1 MVVRTTG
8 AFAPLSHDAGDV
20 LPAHRSTYPEI
31 PTFYRG
37 IETQFVEINVDPE
50 VARAHLPAPLEV
62 DPEGGAVVCSLKI
75 GLSSYGPFNEAGLYL
90 RCFLDGEPAV
100 YNSHL
105 FLDNVTAICAGRE
118 RWGVAKEFATITFHD
133 HENVRVCEVVKEGA
147 LLMRVSTTWDALAE
161 ETDLPLLAPNYN
173 LKLIPKADGP
183 GAAIKQLVRYESESV
198 GQSSQYSGRGM
209 VEFRSTA
216 KTDLAPFNPNK
227 IGRGFYHTGDLK
239 ELDGVVV
246 IDYLKRPDNEKKGV
260 I

>member
-1 MVVRTTG
+1 MTRVTG
-8 AFAPLSHDAGDV
+8 AFRPLARDEGDV
-20 LPAHRSTYPEI
+20 LPAHRPSYPSI

-90 RCFLDGEPAV
+90 RCFYNGQPGV

-118 RWGVAKEFATITFHD
+118 RWGVAKEFATISFQD

-147 LLMRVSTTWDALAE
+147 LLMRISTTWDVIATE
-161 ETDLPLLAPNYN
+161 EELPNLAPNYN

-183 GAAIKQLVRYESESV
+183 GAAIKQLVRYESEPVGKSV
-198 GQSSQYSGRGM
+198 QYSGRGM

-216 KTDLAPFNPNK
+216 KTDFLPFTPFK
-227 IGRGFYHTGDLK
+227 VGAGFYHIGDLK
-239 ELDGVVV
+239 ELHGTVI
-246 IDYLKRPDNEKKGV
+246 IDYLA
-260 I
+260 

>member
-1 MVVRTTG
+1 MTRTTG
-8 AFAPLSHDAGDV
+8 AFMRLAETDGDV
-20 LPAHRSTYPEI
+20 LPAHRSTYPAI

-50 VARAHLPAPLEV
+50 VARQHLPAPLEV
-62 DPEGGAVVCSLKI
+62 DPAGGAVVCSLKI
-75 GLSSYGPFNEAGLYL
+75 GLSSYGPFNEAGIYL
-90 RCFLDGEPAV
+90 RCTLDGQPGV

-105 FLDNVTAICAGRE
+105 YLDNVTAICAGRE
-118 RWGVAKEFATITFHD
+118 RWGVAKEFATITFKD

-147 LLMRVSTTWDALAE
+147 LLMRISTTWDALAE
-161 ETDLPLLAPNYN
+161 EDSLPALAPNYN

-216 KTDLAPFNPNK
+216 KTDLLPFTPLK
-227 IGRGFYHTGDLK
+227 IGKGFYHVGDLK
-239 ELDGVVV
+239 ELHGTVI
-246 IDYLKRPDNEKKGV
+246 IDYLA
-260 I
+260 